1 MSKRFYH
8 PGHLKAVLQA
18 LLVTFLWSTS
28 WVLIKLGLQAD
39 LPPLSFAGLRYTLA
53 FLFLLPFV
61 LFNARHRRMIRRL
74 PIRTWGALAVLGLL
88 LYTLTQGAQYVGLAY
103 LPAAMLS
110 LLLNLTP
117 LLVAAVSRGS
127 KNEAARAGQWVG
139 IFIAMAGTLVF
150 FLPLTVP
157 GGHWIGLA
165 AALVC
170 LTANAAAAIYG
181 RKINLHSGLSPL
193 VITTI
198 SMGVGGIVML
208 AGGGFTQGLG
218 SLDAGQWLIVIWLAL
233 INTALGFT
241 LWNHTLR
248 TFTAVES
255 SIVNSAMTPQIAILA
270 WVFLGEGLS
279 FRQITGMILVI
290 AGMLIVQLPPRTNG
304 AKKPLDVTS

>member
-1 MSKRFYH
+1 
-8 PGHLKAVLQA
+8 
-18 LLVTFLWSTS
+18 
-28 WVLIKLGLQAD
+28 
-39 LPPLSFAGLRYTLA
+39 
-53 FLFLLPFV
+53 
-61 LFNARHRRMIRRL
+61 
-74 PIRTWGALAVLGLL
+74 
-88 LYTLTQGAQYVGLAY
+88 
-103 LPAAMLS
+103 
-110 LLLNLTP
+110 
-117 LLVAAVSRGS
+117 LLVAAVSGGS
-127 KNEAARAGQWVG
+127 RNEAARAGQWVG
-139 IFIAMAGTLVF
+139 IFIAVTGTLVF
-150 FLPLTVP
+150 FLPLTVS
-157 GGHWIGLA
+157 GGHWIGFA
-165 AALVC
+165 AALIC

-218 SLDAGQWLIVIWLAL
+218 SLDAVQWLIVIWLAL

-248 TFTAVES
+248 TLTAVES

-290 AGMLIVQLPPRTNG
+290 AGMVIVQLPPRTNG
-304 AKKPLDVTS
+304 AKKPLDVTP

>member
-61 LFNARHRRMIRRL
+61 LFNAQHRRTIRRM

-117 LLVAAVSRGS
+117 LLVAAVSGGS
-127 KNEAARAGQWVG
+127 RNEAARAGQWVG
-139 IFIAMAGTLVF
+139 IFIAVTGTLVF
-150 FLPLTVP
+150 FLPLTVS
-157 GGHWIGLA
+157 GGHWIGFA
-165 AALVC
+165 AALIC

-218 SLDAGQWLIVIWLAL
+218 SLDAVQWLIVIWLAL

-248 TFTAVES
+248 TLTAVES

-290 AGMLIVQLPPRTNG
+290 AGMVIVQLPPRTNG
-304 AKKPLDVTS
+304 AKKPLDVTP